1 MPPSGFTPDQAPT
14 DALETRSSPGALL
27 VANAVRIA
35 SVAMASTP
43 VPVPATVAPSTAA
56 VGDHLA
62 ALRRAWHPVAI
73 AADVGVDPTVVTLLS
88 EEWAVWRDADGMLR
102 AFLDRCPHRLA
113 PISTGTRC
121 DDGTLR
127 CNYHGWRFDP
137 AGACTQIPAL
147 GTAAAIPSR
156 ARLTAACGVAER
168 GGLVWLAPEEP
179 IAPLVD
185 VDPPD
190 GAGVGMLA
198 VTRLTADPGNLID
211 NFLDVAHFPFVHAG
225 TFGLEQSDQV
235 DEYDLLPTEHG
246 FVAVTE
252 HEFANHEDPG
262 VKAGLRPLVQ
272 RRRMTYTY
280 APPFTTTLR
289 LDYVDAAG
297 TNLILFGIQPERPGP
312 GPLATMRVFTVL
324 LRNDVPPEALAE
336 AIAFEQRVLD
346 EDVVV
351 QTTLPTALPL
361 DLTTEVHTKADKLTI
376 ELRRTLA
383 RLLTT

>member
-1 MPPSGFTPDQAPT
+1 MS
-14 DALETRSSPGALL
+14 
-27 VANAVRIA
+27 
-35 SVAMASTP
+35 
-43 VPVPATVAPSTAA
+43 VPAASSPSTAS

-62 ALRRAWHPVAI
+62 VLRRAWHPVAVAEEI
-73 AADVGVDPTVVTLLS
+73 GTGPSAVTLLG
-88 EEWAVWRDADGMLR
+88 EEWALWRETDGTLR

-113 PISTGTRC
+113 PISTGTRGA
-121 DDGTLR
+121 DGTIR
-127 CNYHGWRFDP
+127 CGYHGWCFD
-137 AGACTQIPAL
+137 ASGACTSIPAL
-147 GTAAAIPSR
+147 GEGGVIPPR
-156 ARLTAACGVAER
+156 ARLTAAAGVVER
-168 GGLVWLAPEEP
+168 GGIVWLAPEP
-179 IAPLVD
+179 PRAPLID
-185 VDPPD
+185 VDPPA
-190 GAGVGMLA
+190 GALVGMLA
-198 VTRLTADPGNLID
+198 PTRLTADPGNLID

-225 TFGLEQSDQV
+225 TFGLAQSDQV
-235 DEYDLLPTEHG
+235 DEYELTSTEHG

-262 VKAGLRPLVQ
+262 VKAGIRPLVQ

-312 GPLATMRVFTVL
+312 APLAAVRVYTVL
-324 LRNDVPPEALAE
+324 LRNDIPAAAFDE

-351 QTTLPTALPL
+351 QRTMRTALPL
-361 DLTTEVHTKADKLTI
+361 DLTAEVHTKADKLTI

-383 RLLTT
+383 RFLTPPP

>member
-1 MPPSGFTPDQAPT
+1 M
-14 DALETRSSPGALL
+14 
-27 VANAVRIA
+27 
-35 SVAMASTP
+35 
-43 VPVPATVAPSTAA
+43 
-56 VGDHLA
+56 
-62 ALRRAWHPVAI
+62 
-73 AADVGVDPTVVTLLS
+73 
-88 EEWAVWRDADGMLR
+88 
-102 AFLDRCPHRLA
+102 
-113 PISTGTRC
+113 
-121 DDGTLR
+121 
-127 CNYHGWRFDP
+127 
-137 AGACTQIPAL
+137 
-147 GTAAAIPSR
+147 
-156 ARLTAACGVAER
+156 
-168 GGLVWLAPEEP
+168 
-179 IAPLVD
+179 
-185 VDPPD
+185 
-190 GAGVGMLA
+190 
-198 VTRLTADPGNLID
+198 
-211 NFLDVAHFPFVHAG
+211 
-225 TFGLEQSDQV
+225 

-262 VKAGLRPLVQ
+262 VKASRPPPVLVQ

-312 GPLATMRVFTVL
+312 SPLATMRVFTVL